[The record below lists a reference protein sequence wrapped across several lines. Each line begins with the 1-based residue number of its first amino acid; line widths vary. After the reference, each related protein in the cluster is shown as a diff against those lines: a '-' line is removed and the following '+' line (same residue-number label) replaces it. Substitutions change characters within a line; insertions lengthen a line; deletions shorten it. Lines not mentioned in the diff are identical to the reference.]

1 MLWDFYV
8 EESLKFVVFAPFGRD
23 GPIGSYRE
31 TFGSFLR
38 KNLLRV
44 LRVGEM
50 DSGGCA
56 GIPSFL
62 KTRLS
67 ISKLTQ
73 WFSGFSIHQNTGRA
87 CSNADR
93 WASPSELLV

>member
-1 MLWDFYV
+1 M

-23 GPIGSYRE
+23 GPVGSYRE

-62 KTRLS
+62 KTSLS
-67 ISKLTQ
+67 ISKLAQ
-73 WFSGFSIHQNTGRA
+73 WFSGFSIRQNTWRA
-87 CSNADR
+87 CSNSDC
-93 WASPSELLV
+93 WTSPSELLMVGLG